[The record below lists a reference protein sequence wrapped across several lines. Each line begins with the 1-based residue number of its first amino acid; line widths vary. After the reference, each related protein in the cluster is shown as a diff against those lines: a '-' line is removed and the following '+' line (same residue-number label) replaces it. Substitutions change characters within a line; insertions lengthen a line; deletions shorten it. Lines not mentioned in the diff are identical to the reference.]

1 MTFTLSKVKILL
13 FLAMLGKF
21 NAMNGEYLMA
31 KELEVKNTKLELAT
45 FAGGCFW
52 CMEKPFEEMKGVKS
66 VISGY
71 MGGTIKDPT
80 YQQVTSGNTGH
91 REVVTISFD
100 PSIISYEDLLHVF
113 WQNIDPTDD
122 LGQFIDRGP
131 QYGVA
136 IFYYNS
142 SQQQL
147 AQRSKEV
154 LEEAKIF
161 AKPIITPILPAAEFY
176 PAEDYHQDFY
186 KNNPLRYT
194 SYHQNS
200 GRGQFLARTW
210 NDKSCPIKD
219 KLQDSKQEKITNALT
234 PLQHQV
240 IKENGTEPPFKNEYW
255 DNKQQGIYVDRISG
269 EPLFLSS
276 DKFDSGTGWPS
287 FTKAID
293 QDQISEK
300 EDNTLWSSRTEVR
313 SKKAN
318 SHLGHV
324 FDDGPLPSGKRYC
337 INSASLKFIPI
348 EKMKELGYEY
358 YIDQIINK
366 K

>member
-1 MTFTLSKVKILL
+1 MTFIPSKTKLLL
-13 FLAMLGKF
+13 FLALLGNF
-21 NAMNGEYLMA
+21 IEVNGEYLMA
-31 KELEVKNTKLELAT
+31 KELEVKDIKLELAT

-71 MGGTIKDPT
+71 MGGTIKDPS
-80 YQQVTSGNTGH
+80 YQQVTSGVTGH

-100 PSIISYEDLLHVF
+100 QRIISYEELLQVF
-113 WQNIDPTDD
+113 WHNIDPTDN
-122 LGQFIDRGP
+122 LGQFVDRGP

-136 IFYYNS
+136 IFYYS
-142 SQQQL
+142 DEQRQL
-147 AQRSKEV
+147 AERSKKI
-154 LEEAKIF
+154 LEQAKIF
-161 AKPIITPILPAAEFY
+161 DKPIITPILPATEFY

-186 KNNPLRYT
+186 KFNPLRYN

-200 GRGQFLARTW
+200 GRGQFLGRIWSGKT
-210 NDKSCPIKD
+210 CPIKE
-219 KLQDSKQEKITNALT
+219 KLQFSKQEKIEIALT

-240 IKENGTEPPFKNEYW
+240 IKENGTEPPFNNEYW
-255 DNKQQGIYVDRISG
+255 DNKRPGIYVDRISG

-287 FTKAID
+287 FSKAID
-293 QDQISEK
+293 QEQVAEK
-300 EDNTLWSSRTEVR
+300 EDHSLWSSRTEVR

-324 FDDGPLPSGKRYC
+324 FDDGPLPSRKRYC
-337 INSASLKFIPI
+337 INSAALKFIPL
-348 EKMKELGYEY
+348 EKMKEMGYEQ
-358 YIDQIINK
+358 YIDKIINK